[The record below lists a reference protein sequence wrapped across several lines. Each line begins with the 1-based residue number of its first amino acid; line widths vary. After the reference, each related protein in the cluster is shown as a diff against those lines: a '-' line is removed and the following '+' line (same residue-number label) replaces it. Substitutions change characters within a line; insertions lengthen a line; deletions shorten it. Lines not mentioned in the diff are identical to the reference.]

1 MYDIVGI
8 GTMLIDFTPH
18 GVSNNGNTL
27 YERNPGGSVANFLV
41 AAARQGSKCAFIGKL
56 GNDMFGRFL
65 KKTLEDDH
73 IETAGVVMC
82 EEKLTSGAF
91 VQLDDKGER
100 EFVFYRKGMADSSL
114 LEQEVRYDILDHT
127 RTLHLTSFM
136 LAGDEAYHT
145 VLKIL
150 DYVAEK
156 DLMVTIDVNRRPNI
170 WDDKELGMER
180 IKRIIERTD
189 ILKVS
194 KEELDWLTG
203 GGDSWEKSAE
213 KLTKKGPKLIIVT
226 AGSNGSNYY
235 YAGHSGHVDSYPVT
249 PVDTTGAGDC
259 CFGVFM
265 SRFLQ
270 AGMTTETMND
280 QVILSCLDDANWA
293 SAQCVSCYGGIPSM
307 PHALCAQRT

>member
-27 YERNPGGSVANFLV
+27 YERNPGGSVANFFGGGGP
-41 AAARQGSKCAFIGKL
+41 ARGAKL
-56 GNDMFGRFL
+56 PLLKVGNDMFGRFL

-156 DLMVTIDVNRRPNI
+156 DLMVTFDVNWRPNI

-203 GGDSWEKSAE
+203 GGDSWEKERGKAHQKRTEADYCHSRLQW
-213 KLTKKGPKLIIVT
+213 KQLLLCGTFRPRGQLSCD
-226 AGSNGSNYY
+226 AGRY
-235 YAGHSGHVDSYPVT
+235 D
-249 PVDTTGAGDC
+249 GAGT
-259 CFGVFM
+259 
-265 SRFLQ
+265 
-270 AGMTTETMND
+270 A
-280 QVILSCLDDANWA
+280 A
-293 SAQCVSCYGGIPSM
+293 SACS
-307 PHALCAQRT
+307 